1 MIPDYARFPST
12 LESICVQES
21 CSTTVFVLY
30 TIYKVYRIT
39 WSMLFSRRCWIDNL
53 TIKLIVWKCLG
64 FQFSIFNVQFQ
75 FSSEISFSIM
85 KINCCIHSFLSALKY
100 QYEIKSTIIIFES
113 VFDAETISSL
123 SVDFMGLF

>member
-30 TIYKVYRIT
+30 TIYKVYRIS
-39 WSMLFSRRCWIDNL
+39 WSMLFSNRCWIDNL

-64 FQFSIFNVQFQ
+64 FQFSILMFH
-75 FSSEISFSIM
+75 FSFHQ
-85 KINCCIHSFLSALKY
+85 KFLFLSWKLIVVFTASWVPWI
-100 QYEIKSTIIIFES
+100 YEIKNTIIIFES